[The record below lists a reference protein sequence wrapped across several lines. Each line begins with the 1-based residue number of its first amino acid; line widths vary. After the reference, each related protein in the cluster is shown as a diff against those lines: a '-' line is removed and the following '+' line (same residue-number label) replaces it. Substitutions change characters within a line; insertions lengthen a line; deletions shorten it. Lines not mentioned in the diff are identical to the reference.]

1 MSDPGRAAAGGR
13 VVVTGAGL
21 VGAWGLGL
29 EPLAAALAAGEPLAE
44 PVGRGTA
51 ASAPPRPG
59 RGIEV
64 AARVP
69 PGLALE
75 PWLSR
80 REGRRMSPP
89 SRFAVAAG
97 RMALAEA
104 GLPVRPAPGPPAV
117 PDPALGVVLA
127 TAYGASSFTQ
137 GMLDQAIDEGPDA
150 MSPYL
155 FMESVANAPA
165 GQVAIHCR
173 AGGPNETLCQREA
186 GPPSAVGRGA
196 ALVAAGRAR
205 RVLAGAVE
213 EITPLLLSL
222 LDRFGSL
229 SARPRPF
236 DRRRDGFLVA
246 EGSTLLLLEPE
257 DDALARGA
265 APLAAVRAW
274 GGAFDPTAPRNDWGR
289 GSAAVAAAIAR
300 GLGRAGLAPGD
311 VDAVVSGASGARRG
325 DRFEAETLRA
335 LFGPQGPPPVLA
347 PKGVTGEYG
356 GAYLAA
362 ALLVLA
368 SRPVGPVGGSSEPD
382 PALGITPHG
391 GGALLCASRV
401 LVTGCA
407 AGGSV
412 AWVILESPG
421 AVHR

>member
-1 MSDPGRAAAGGR
+1 MSGTGGSAAGGR
-13 VVVTGAGL
+13 VVVTGLGL

-29 EPLAAALAAGEPLAE
+29 EPLAAALLAGEPLAG
-44 PVGRGTA
+44 PVDRGAAASVPPRAGRGV
-51 ASAPPRPG
+51 
-59 RGIEV
+59 EV

-69 PGLALE
+69 PDLSLE

-80 REGRRMSPP
+80 REARRMSPP

-97 RMALAEA
+97 RMALGAA
-104 GLPVRPAPGPPAV
+104 GLPVGPGAGADP
-117 PDPALGVVLA
+117 PDPDLGVVLA

-137 GMLDQAIDEGPDA
+137 GMLDQAIDEEPDA

-155 FMESVANAPA
+155 FMESVANAAA
-165 GQVAIHCR
+165 GQAAIHCR

-186 GPPSAVGRGA
+186 GPPAAVGRGA

-213 EITPLLLSL
+213 EITPLLLSV
-222 LDRFGSL
+222 LDRFGAL

-236 DRRRDGFLVA
+236 DRRRDGFLAA
-246 EGSTLLLLEPE
+246 EGSTLLLLERE
-257 DDALARGA
+257 DDARARGA
-265 APLAAVRAW
+265 EPLAAVRAR

-289 GSAAVAAAIAR
+289 GGAAVAAAIAR
-300 GLGRAGLAPGD
+300 GLAREGLGPGD

-325 DRFEAETLRA
+325 DRFEADLLRE
-335 LFGPQGPPPVLA
+335 LFGPAGPPPVLA

-362 ALLVLA
+362 ALLALA
-368 SRPVGPVGGSSEPD
+368 GRPAGPAAGFSEPD
-382 PALGITPHG
+382 PELGVVPHG
-391 GGALLCASRV
+391 GGAVPGVSRV
-401 LVTGCA
+401 LVTGSA
-407 AGGSV
+407 AGGSA

-421 AVHR
+421 TVQR

>member
-1 MSDPGRAAAGGR
+1 MSRPGTAAAGAP

-29 EPLAAALAAGEPLAE
+29 EGLAAALAAGEPAAS
-44 PVGRGTA
+44 PVDRA
-51 ASAPPRPG
+51 ASASAPARPG
-59 RGIEV
+59 RGVDV
-64 AARVP
+64 AVRVP
-69 PGLALE
+69 PELALD
-75 PWLSR
+75 PWLTR

-97 RMALAEA
+97 RMALAAA
-104 GLPVRPAPGPPAV
+104 GLPADPSAGPAA
-117 PDPALGVVLA
+117 PDPALGIVLA
-127 TAYGASSFTQ
+127 TAYGATSFTQ

-165 GQVAIHCR
+165 GQLAIHCR

-186 GPPSAVGRGA
+186 GPPCAVGRGA
-196 ALVAAGRAR
+196 ALVAAGRTR

-213 EITPLLLSL
+213 EITPLLLSV

-229 SARPRPF
+229 SATPRPF
-236 DRRRDGFLVA
+236 DRRRDGFLAA
-246 EGSTLLLLEPE
+246 EGATLLLLERE
-257 DDALARGA
+257 DEARARGA
-265 APLAAVRAW
+265 EPLATVRAW

-289 GSAAVAAAIAR
+289 GSGTAAAAIAR
-300 GLGRAGLAPGD
+300 GLERAGLAPRD

-325 DRFEAETLRA
+325 DRFEAETLRS
-335 LFGPQGPPPVLA
+335 LFGPDGPPPVVA
-347 PKGVTGEYG
+347 PKAVTGEYA

-368 SRPVGPVGGSSEPD
+368 GRAGGPAAGDAEPD
-382 PALGITPHG
+382 PALAVVPHRG
-391 GGALLCASRV
+391 PLPDVSRV

-421 AVHR
+421 APPR